1 MIMVSA
7 AILALCVVRTAKE
20 PKTGAAKDQPAA
32 EPAIGLFGSF
42 FSEAKL
48 TVPLKNE
55 WLIDLFI

>member
-7 AILALCVVRTAKE
+7 AILALCAVRTAKE
-20 PKTGAAKDQPAA
+20 PKTGAAKDQPTA

-55 WLIDLFI
+55 